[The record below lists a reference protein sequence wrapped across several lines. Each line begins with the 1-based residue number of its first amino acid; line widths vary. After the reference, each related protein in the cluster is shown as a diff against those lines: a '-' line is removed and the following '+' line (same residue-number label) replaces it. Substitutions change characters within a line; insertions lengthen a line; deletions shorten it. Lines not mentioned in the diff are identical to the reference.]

1 MKKLIAIACFLM
13 FAVTFFAEEEPLVSN
28 FFQDT
33 YILDA
38 LADIS
43 AQTGVPIIADTTVSG
58 FVTMELSDV
67 PLEKALKM
75 ILMPGGYTFI
85 KVDGFYFVGAPDPKN
100 PAFRY
105 LAQTKTIKPNYIK
118 VDSIKNLLPSFYEPF
133 IKIDTQNNLI
143 TITAPE
149 QIIER
154 FEEDLKKMDLPP
166 RQVKISV
173 VVTEISKDAMT
184 SLGLDQVGYTFG
196 ANQQLNEDWTT
207 ALGLVSGV
215 LSVQTNVFGTIVAR
229 IQALEEQQKAKIKA
243 DPWIIVQEN
252 KPARLFVGQ
261 REIIIIQPAGGT
273 ATTQT
278 IDVGVGLDITARVV
292 GENQLEI
299 SVAPNVSHFTTAQTT
314 SSLSTKRSE
323 LSTTLCIQSGQTV
336 VISGLTVEKSSDS
349 YVGFPFLSSIPILR
363 YLFGVKSDSESS
375 RELVIFLS
383 AEAL

>member
-1 MKKLIAIACFLM
+1 MKKMLAVCFILIAFVALG
-13 FAVTFFAEEEPLVSN
+13 EQEPLVSN

-43 AQTGVPIIADTTVSG
+43 AQTGIPIIADTTVSG
-58 FVTMELSDV
+58 FVTIELNEV

-105 LAQTKTIKPNYIK
+105 LAQTKTIKPSYLK
-118 VDSIKNLLPSFYEPF
+118 VDAVKNLLPSFYEPF

-154 FEEDLKKMDLPP
+154 FEEDLKKMDIPP
-166 RQVKISV
+166 KQVKISV
-173 VVTEISKDAMT
+173 IVTEVSKDAMT
-184 SLGLDQVGYTFG
+184 DLGLDQLGYTFRAG
-196 ANQQLNEDWTT
+196 QQIKENWTT
-207 ALGLVSGV
+207 ALGLISGV
-215 LSVQTNVFGTIVAR
+215 LSVQTDVFGTIIAR
-229 IQALEEQQKAKIKA
+229 IRALEEQQKATIKA

-261 REIIIIQPAGGT
+261 REIIIIQPEGGT
-273 ATTQT
+273 VTTQT
-278 IDVGVGLDITARVV
+278 VDVGVGLDITTRVL
-292 GENQLEI
+292 GNNQLEI
-299 SVAPNVSHFTTAQTT
+299 AVAPSVSHFTTAQTS

-349 YVGFPFLSSIPILR
+349 YVGFPFLGGIPLLR
-363 YLFGVKSDSESS
+363 YLFGVKSDSQSK

-383 AEAL
+383 AETL

>member
-1 MKKLIAIACFLM
+1 MRKLFAIAVILLVLLAFGG
-13 FAVTFFAEEEPLVSN
+13 EEPLVSN

-38 LADIS
+38 LSDIA
-43 AQTGVPIIADTTVSG
+43 AQTGIPIIADTTVSG
-58 FVTMELSDV
+58 FVTIELNEV
-67 PLEKALKM
+67 PLEKALRM

-105 LAQTKTIKPNYIK
+105 LAQTKTIKPNYLQ
-118 VDSIKNLLPSFYEPF
+118 VDAIKNLLPSFYEPF
-133 IKIDTQNNLI
+133 VKIDTQNNLI

-149 QIIER
+149 QIIEK
-154 FEEDLKKMDLPP
+154 FEEDLKKMDVPP
-166 RQVKISV
+166 KQVKISV
-173 VVTEISKDAMT
+173 VVTEVSKDAMMD
-184 SLGLDQVGYTFG
+184 LGLDQLGYTFG
-196 ANQQLNEDWTT
+196 ANQQVKEDWT
-207 ALGLVSGV
+207 AILGLVSGV
-215 LSVQTNVFGTIVAR
+215 LSVQTDVFGTIVAR
-229 IQALEEQQKAKIKA
+229 IQALEEQRKATIKA

-261 REIIIIQPAGGT
+261 REIIIIQPEGGT

-278 IDVGVGLDITARVV
+278 VDVGVGLDITTRVV
-292 GENQLEI
+292 GNNELEI
-299 SVAPNVSHFTTAQTT
+299 AIAPTVSHFTTAQTS

-336 VISGLTVEKSSDS
+336 VISGLTVEHSSDS
-349 YVGFPFLSSIPILR
+349 YAGFPFFGSIPLLR
-363 YLFGVKSDSESS
+363 YLFGVKSDSQNK

-383 AEAL
+383 AEIL

>member
-1 MKKLIAIACFLM
+1 MKRFSTLIVFLM
-13 FAVTFFAEEEPLVSN
+13 VLTVFAEQEPLVTN
-28 FFQDT
+28 IFQDT

-38 LADIS
+38 LRDIS

-58 FVTMELSDV
+58 FVTIELNEV

-105 LAQTKTIKPNYIK
+105 LAQTKAIKPKYLK
-118 VDSIKNLLPSFYEPF
+118 VDSIKNLIPSFYEPF
-133 IKIDTQNNLI
+133 LKIDTQNNLI

-154 FEEDLKKMDLPP
+154 FEEDLQKIDLAPK
-166 RQVKISV
+166 QVKVSV
-173 VVTEISKDAMT
+173 VVTEVSKDAMMD
-184 SLGLDQVGYTFG
+184 LGLDQLGYSFG
-196 ANQQLNEDWTT
+196 ANQQFNENWSTT
-207 ALGLVSGV
+207 LGLISGV
-215 LSVQTNVFGTIVAR
+215 LSVQTNAFGTIVAR
-229 IQALEEQQKAKIKA
+229 LQALEEQHKATIKA

-261 REIIIIQPAGGT
+261 REIIIIQPEAGT
-273 ATTQT
+273 TTTQT
-278 IDVGVGLDITARVV
+278 VDVGVGLDITARVLKDN
-292 GENQLEI
+292 ELEI
-299 SVAPNVSHFTTAQTT
+299 AVAPSVSHFSTAQMS

-336 VISGLTVEKSSDS
+336 VISGLTVQQSSNS
-349 YVGFPFLSSIPILR
+349 YTGFPFLGNIPILR
-363 YLFGVKSDSESS
+363 YLFGVKSDSENK

-383 AEAL
+383 AEVL

>member
-1 MKKLIAIACFLM
+1 MRKWLVIAAIFMIFLA
-13 FAVTFFAEEEPLVSN
+13 FGEQEPLVSN
-28 FFQDT
+28 FFQET

-38 LADIS
+38 LADIA

-58 FVTMELSDV
+58 FVTIELNEV

-75 ILMPGGYTFI
+75 ILMPGGYSFI

-105 LAQTKTIKPNYIK
+105 LAQTKAIKPKYLK
-118 VDSIKNLLPSFYEPF
+118 VDSIKNLIPSFYEPF
-133 IKIDTQNNLI
+133 LKIDTQNNLI

-154 FEEDLKKMDLPP
+154 FEEDLQKIDLPP

-173 VVTEISKDAMT
+173 VVTEVSKDAM
-184 SLGLDQVGYTFG
+184 SDLGLDQFGYTFG
-196 ANQQLNEDWTT
+196 ANQQIKEDWTT
-207 ALGLVSGV
+207 ILGLVSGV
-215 LSVQTNVFGTIVAR
+215 LSVQTDVFGTIVAR
-229 IQALEEQQKAKIKA
+229 IQALEEQRKATIKA

-261 REIIIIQPAGGT
+261 REIIIIQPEEGT

-278 IDVGVGLDITARVV
+278 VDVGVGLDITARVV
-292 GENQLEI
+292 GNNELEI
-299 SVAPNVSHFTTAQTT
+299 AVAPSVSHFTTAQVS

-323 LSTTLCIQSGQTV
+323 LSTTLSIQSGQTV
-336 VISGLTVEKSSDS
+336 VISGLTVEQSSDS
-349 YVGFPFLSSIPILR
+349 YTGFPFFGNIPILR
-363 YLFGVKSDSESS
+363 YLFGVKSDSESK

-383 AEAL
+383 AEVL